1 MFRKR
6 VAFLVWGFKKVEIL
20 LCFKVFKKALSACRA
35 WKRMQGVDMVV
46 WRNYVPIL
54 LLCVLGIFFGLPLN
68 AKKSGVFIGVV
79 LSIYMVQ
86 RLLNSV

>member
-1 MFRKR
+1 
-6 VAFLVWGFKKVEIL
+6 
-20 LCFKVFKKALSACRA
+20 
-35 WKRMQGVDMVV
+35 MVV